1 MSSTPEPPETSRRP
15 TVIAV
20 VGAGPR
26 GVGCLE
32 RLAANVPEL
41 APGQPIE
48 VHLVDPFP
56 PGPGRVWR
64 YEQSPLLR
72 MNSMAEDVTMFT
84 DESVRC
90 EGPIVPGP
98 SMAQWADL
106 VRPAEPP
113 AGTDESEVDTELRTL
128 TGRGFATRRLASR
141 YLAWFFEWV
150 RDTLPASVRVH
161 VHTDRVARI
170 TGPADG
176 RQRVWLAEQDEPL
189 LADVVVLAVGH
200 LDAVPTGE
208 PAALSAFAAEHGLYY
223 L

>member
-1 MSSTPEPPETSRRP
+1 MPSAELA
-15 TVIAV
+15 II
-20 VGAGPR
+20 GAGPR
-26 GVGCLE
+26 GVCVLE
-32 RLAANVPEL
+32 RISANATRLASDLV
-41 APGQPIE
+41 
-48 VHLVDPFP
+48 VHLIDPYP
-56 PGPGRVWR
+56 PGAGRVWR

-141 YLAWFFEWV
+141 Y
-150 RDTLPASVRVH
+150 
-161 VHTDRVARI
+161 
-170 TGPADG
+170 
-176 RQRVWLAEQDEPL
+176 
-189 LADVVVLAVGH
+189 
-200 LDAVPTGE
+200 
-208 PAALSAFAAEHGLYY
+208 
-223 L
+223 